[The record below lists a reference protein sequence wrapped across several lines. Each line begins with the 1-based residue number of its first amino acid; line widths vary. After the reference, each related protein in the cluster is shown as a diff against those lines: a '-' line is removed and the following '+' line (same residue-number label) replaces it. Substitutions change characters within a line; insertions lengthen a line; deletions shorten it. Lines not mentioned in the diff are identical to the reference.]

1 MSEFSRNSGL
11 CPETWEPTASAG
23 CSTCEGAAW
32 GQGVP
37 QGVRATRGEEGKES
51 PPGDGRAVPSVSGT
65 GPPAWLK
72 GHRWLVGGRE
82 GPSVWARETTLSF

>member
-1 MSEFSRNSGL
+1 M
-11 CPETWEPTASAG
+11 
-23 CSTCEGAAW
+23 CEGAAG

-65 GPPAWLK
+65 GPPAGLT
-72 GHRWLVGGRE
+72 GQVWLVGGHE
-82 GPSVWARETTLSF
+82 GPSARPGKPCFPSEAMGVTKATVCSVGIDLELNS